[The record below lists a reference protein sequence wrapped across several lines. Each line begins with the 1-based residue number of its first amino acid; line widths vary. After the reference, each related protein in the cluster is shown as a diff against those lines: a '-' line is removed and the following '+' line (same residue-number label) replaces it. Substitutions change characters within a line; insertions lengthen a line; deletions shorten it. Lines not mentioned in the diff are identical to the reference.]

1 IQAFEKITGKTFVP
15 DLSGATVLD
24 RIRNNLKPY
33 FA

>member
-1 IQAFEKITGKTFVP
+1 VEAFERITGKTFVP

-24 RIRNNLKPY
+24 RIRANLAPY